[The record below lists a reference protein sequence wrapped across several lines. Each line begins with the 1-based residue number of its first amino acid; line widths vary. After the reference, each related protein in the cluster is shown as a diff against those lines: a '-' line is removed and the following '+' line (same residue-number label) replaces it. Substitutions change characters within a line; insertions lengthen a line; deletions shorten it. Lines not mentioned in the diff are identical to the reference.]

1 MPLDMDSMMWDGL
14 VFGPNGKSGLVLGAR
29 IRGFGQG
36 QHRMPTLDRLAGGGA
51 SGIAT
56 RMPMLIDVDVWAN
69 DLTKLD
75 ELRAKM
81 APRPLPTDVLP
92 LAWRGLGWGD
102 RELCVFARPAAQNHD
117 VDHEAPQGV
126 VAGIGCQWQADDP
139 TVYDLTATAR
149 TQATATSL
157 VSWEWQNTG
166 HGTPLPGL
174 GGRAWTVEITAAT
187 TTVRPYVRVGSRRVT
202 FREVTLAPGQK
213 LRIGP
218 DRIPRV
224 GSTVALGYSSSPPSL
239 DAQWPIL
246 PAGEEVN
253 FVIGAESGTFT
264 ATGQFRSTW

>member
-1 MPLDMDSMMWDGL
+1 MPLLMESLNWDGAVL
-14 VFGPNGKSGLVLGAR
+14 SANGSTGLILGTK

-36 QHRMPTLDRLAGGGA
+36 SHRMPTMDRAAGGGA
-51 SGIAT
+51 SGISLPT
-56 RMPMLIDVDVWAN
+56 PRVIDVDVWSN
-69 DLTKLD
+69 DHDELL

-81 APRPLPTDVLP
+81 AARPLPTDVLP
-92 LAWRGLGWGD
+92 LSWRGLGWGD
-102 RELCVFARPAAQNHD
+102 RELCVYARPVTENHD
-117 VDHEAPQGV
+117 VDQEAPQGV
-126 VAGIGCQWQADDP
+126 VAGINCQWQADDP
-139 TVYDLTATAR
+139 TVYELTPTTR
-149 TQATATSL
+149 TQSTATSL
-157 VSWEWQNTG
+157 VSWEWENTG

-202 FREVTLAPGQK
+202 FRSVTLAPGQK

-264 ATGQFRSTW
+264 AAGEFRGTW